1 MPNFSIK
8 SCLHRFSDEPSSP
21 LPEKFNFPHQYVPND
36 WVKNAAKKL
45 QQTIPTRF
53 QHNFDELGKMFGVM
67 VVTTPFGVRF
77 LAGFSGKIDESTHI
91 EGFVP
96 PIYDTLS
103 PYNLYQGGEQILNQL
118 TEHINRLSSEDI
130 YTSLLRQKE
139 TLESTFKVKLAELK
153 GMSAANKQA
162 RDVQRKSGKLS
173 PFDLEKLNQKSKSE
187 QIAIKLLKKEHGFA
201 QEKILNQIA
210 SWEDQITALKKEREQ
225 TSIQIQHELFKAYE
239 LLNFKGGKSTIYE
252 IFKEDSDELPP
263 SGTGECAL
271 PKLLHYAAMHNF
283 TPLCFGEFWWGKSP
297 VGEVRKHGEFYPACR
312 AKCEPI
318 LAYQLQGLRVE
329 TNPILELSNRKPLE
343 IIHED
348 AWILAVNKPE
358 NVLSVPGRTG
368 FDSVEDR
375 LKLRYPELSFLKA
388 IHRLDMGT
396 SGILLFA
403 KDAHTH
409 SAVQKQFA
417 SNKVTK
423 CYEAILDGKPQI
435 QEGTIA
441 LPLRLNLAHR
451 PHQMVCHEFG
461 KKAITYYK
469 VITAPS
475 QTTRI
480 EFYPK
485 TGRTHQIRVHAAHQH
500 GLNTPIKG
508 DELYGQPSDR
518 LYLHARELTFL
529 HPNSLQKL
537 KLEAKVPF

>member
-1 MPNFSIK
+1 
-8 SCLHRFSDEPSSP
+8 
-21 LPEKFNFPHQYVPND
+21 
-36 WVKNAAKKL
+36 
-45 QQTIPTRF
+45 
-53 QHNFDELGKMFGVM
+53 
-67 VVTTPFGVRF
+67 
-77 LAGFSGKIDESTHI
+77 
-91 EGFVP
+91 
-96 PIYDTLS
+96 
-103 PYNLYQGGEQILNQL
+103 LNQL
-118 TEHINRLSSEDI
+118 TEQINRLSSEAN
-130 YTSLLRQKE
+130 YTSLLHQKE
-139 TLESTFKVKLAELK
+139 TLESTFKAKLAELK
-153 GMSAANKQA
+153 GISAANKQA
-162 RDVQRKSGKLS
+162 RDVQRNLGKLV
-173 PFDLEKLNQKSKSE
+173 PIDLEKLNQQSKSE
-187 QIAIKLLKKEHGFA
+187 QIAIKLLKKEHAIA
-201 QEKILNQIA
+201 QVKVLHQIA

-225 TSIQIQHELFKAYE
+225 TSFQIQCELFKAYE
-239 LLNFKGGKSTIYE
+239 LLNFKGGKSTIFE

-329 TNPILELSNRKPLE
+329 PNPILELSNRKPLE

-375 LKLRYPELSFLKA
+375 LKLHYPELSFLKA

-435 QEGTIA
+435 QEGVIT

-469 VITAPS
+469 VIAELS

-508 DELYGQPSDR
+508 DELYGKFSER
-518 LYLHARELTFL
+518 MCLHAKEISIMHPILNYKLTI
-529 HPNSLQKL
+529 HS
-537 KLEAKVPF
+537 KVPF